1 MKKQG
6 AKEYIIENYHQLQ
19 GLANE
24 IPSSAENYSL
34 LLCVLGEGEVKND
47 YREVCEQY
55 IQGNTETAATVFEKI
70 KSSFK
75 HHLPPISK
83 ERELEITDLF
93 LETEWLLHDQPQR
106 KPEYYKAQIMANAEL
121 AFSFILYLVVKEK
134 QFPVTWLD
142 ARDVIR
148 ASDDFPFGNPDME
161 SNITFIEELLSREN
175 KCIITQGRIA
185 ATEENENVLLTENPW
200 KIH

>member
-19 GLANE
+19 ELANE

-75 HHLPPISK
+75 HQDRKSTRLNSSHVKISYAVFCLK
-83 ERELEITDLF
+83 
-93 LETEWLLHDQPQR
+93 
-106 KPEYYKAQIMANAEL
+106 K
-121 AFSFILYLVVKEK
+121 
-134 QFPVTWLD
+134 
-142 ARDVIR
+142 
-148 ASDDFPFGNPDME
+148 
-161 SNITFIEELLSREN
+161 
-175 KCIITQGRIA
+175 
-185 ATEENENVLLTENPW
+185 
-200 KIH
+200 